1 MLRPL
6 FRLIIA
12 SVFLSRIGMDAVL
25 HWKLLR
31 GRAFS
36 FSCSTDP
43 NCSNLRWFHTKLDGE
58 IVLSMNTSLFSIYVD
73 RRALWLSILF
83 ILASQTIFMESS
95 FSDSPDGF
103 KDLVLHLKFDDGAPS
118 STAVDSSD
126 YHLDGQLLNMDD
138 LDWQAGVAGTALSF
152 DGVND
157 YVEVAD
163 NKALDFGAGNFSVS
177 FWFYKLA
184 TASNWSNTYGVNKW
198 KSGAARGT
206 NEWTLS
212 IGGQTNKDTP
222 SFVVE
227 IGSTAYGLGH
237 TSEVTLLEWHHVVG
251 VRKNNTMSLYIDG
264 ALSGRIETLP
274 VDGAVNNVGNSLR
287 VAVNQYTPFLPYSNA
302 IFDDIQIYN
311 FALGDGGVAVG
322 EPANDGIKFL
332 FENPGVTITI
342 FDDSFE

>member
-1 MLRPL
+1 MPPYIGNCCEAASFPSPVALTVVALTQIIL
-6 FRLIIA
+6 FYARFILILY
-12 SVFLSRIGMDAVL
+12 VVM
-25 HWKLLR
+25 
-31 GRAFS
+31 
-36 FSCSTDP
+36 
-43 NCSNLRWFHTKLDGE
+43 
-58 IVLSMNTSLFSIYVD
+58 VLSMITSLFSNYVD

-83 ILASQTIFMESS
+83 FLTSQTMFMEST
-95 FSDSPDGF
+95 FSASPDGF

-138 LDWQAGVAGTALSF
+138 LAWQAGVAGMALSF

-157 YVEVAD
+157 YVEVPD
-163 NKALDFGAGNFSVS
+163 NEALDFGAGNFTVS

-206 NEWTLS
+206 NEWLLS
-212 IGGQTNKDTP
+212 IGGQTDKDTP
-222 SFVVE
+222 GFGVE
-227 IGSTAYGLGH
+227 IGSTSYGIGH
-237 TSEVTLLEWHHVVG
+237 ASEVTLHEWHHIVG
-251 VRKNNTMSLYIDG
+251 VRKNNTLSLYIDG

-274 VDGAVNNVGNSLR
+274 VGGAINNVGNSLR

-311 FALGDGGVAVG
+311 FALDDGDVAVG
-322 EPANDGIKFL
+322 ELADEGIRFL